1 MLEQIISEVTEYDF
15 KVSLEES
22 KPRSWLKSV
31 SAFANGIGGAIL
43 FGVADDKT
51 VVGLI
56 NAQETSEK
64 ISELIV
70 ARISPLPEFSLEGI
84 NENGKDILCLKV
96 FSGRS
101 TPYYY
106 KSDGKTE
113 AFVRVGNQTRVA
125 PDHILNELILKGQNK
140 TFDASP
146 TTFKKSDYSFT
157 LMEATYLQRTNLKF
171 DAKDYVSFGLA
182 DNTGMLT
189 VAGALLADQH
199 IVYNSRMFCTRWNGL
214 KKGSIFDDAI
224 DDKEYEGNLIQ
235 LLNNGFDFIRNN
247 SCVRFKKGEKYR
259 IDKPDYADRAITEA
273 IVNALIHR
281 SYMQQGS
288 EIHIDMFDDRV
299 EIVSPGG
306 MVDGGDIQ
314 NIDIEEV
321 TSMRRNPIIADLFHR
336 MKFMERRGSGLHKI
350 VAETVKLPEYTD
362 DKRPIFI
369 SNDSTF
375 KVILKNVNYLSTDK
389 NVGEVVGENV
399 GEVVGEKL
407 NKTQRKIVEEIKA
420 NPNITIEMLYK
431 KLNLTQRTIERN
443 LRFLR
448 ENNIISRNGNDRNG
462 SWKTNR

>member
-362 DKRPIFI
+362 DKKPMFI

>member
-182 DNTGMLT
+182 DNMGTLT

-362 DKRPIFI
+362 DKKPIFI